1 MTDKKINF
9 MKWIFEKKDVDGL
22 IVAFLI
28 SASCNAFIKDFT
40 KALVDP
46 LIEGIL
52 PKTSENTEQILNIND
67 KIIFKFKLQYL
78 LSGFIRLIITFYLAY
93 IIVKYLYQ
101 LFSLN

>member
-1 MTDKKINF
+1 MTYKKINF
-9 MKWIFEKKDVDGL
+9 VKWIFEKKDVDGL

-40 KALVDP
+40 KALIDP
-46 LIEGIL
+46 IIEGIL
-52 PKTSENTEQILNIND
+52 PKSNENTEQVININD
-67 KIIFKFKLQYL
+67 QFVFKFKLQYL

-93 IIVKYLYQ
+93 IIVKYIYQ